1 MPFRPMVV
9 IAVVAMSMLVQ
20 SASAQTYPT
29 KPIHLIVPY
38 PAGGGEPGITPRANS
53 PAHQPITQARVEELL
68 QELTDKFGGA
78 TSFVRAPGQGLWAS
92 GGDVEWDNIAVIEV
106 MTLVRESLATAPR

>member
-38 PAGGGEPGITPRANS
+38 PAGGGEP
-53 PAHQPITQARVEELL
+53 PASHLVQILLPMGTGQPITRARFEELL

-78 TSFVRAPGQGLWAS
+78 TSFVRAPGQGLWDS

-106 MTLVRESLATAPR
+106 